1 MIYNINTF
9 KVSIKMDLSKLRA
22 FVVLAE
28 ELNFRKSA
36 EILGMSQPPL
46 SRLISTLEE
55 ELSTKLFE
63 RTTRQV
69 KLTGAGVYLLKEAR
83 EILNKLDLL
92 DREVRSMGK
101 LKNGVVSIGYST
113 ASFMASL
120 PKIINDFQECYPK
133 LKLELHQETADKLL
147 KGLSSGDYDLCFIE
161 GEYDKSA
168 YSKYSLNEEVL
179 GALVPIKHILAKRKE
194 IELKELKDEIIILH
208 PRKETK
214 GFIDPIFRLFKH
226 VGIKP
231 KTYLKNQK
239 EICPILVAEGRGV
252 SITIS
257 GSQKYASDDTR
268 FIPIKNLFMP
278 VSAYWKPENKN
289 QSLQSFL
296 SFVIET
302 KSIGNKHAHCLMD
315 VM

>member
-1 MIYNINTF
+1 
-9 KVSIKMDLSKLRA
+9 MDLSKLKA

-46 SRLISTLEE
+46 SRLISTLEQ

-69 KLTGAGVYLLKEAR
+69 KLTGAGVFLLKEGK
-83 EILNKLDLL
+83 EILNKVDVL
-92 DREVRSMGK
+92 DREVRFMGK
-101 LKNGVVSIGYST
+101 LKHGTVTIGFST
-113 ASFMASL
+113 ATFMASL

-133 LKLELHQETADKLL
+133 LKLELYQESADKLL
-147 KGLSSGDYDLCFIE
+147 KGLSSGRYDLCFVE

-168 YSKYSLNEEVL
+168 FTKHPLQEEVL
-179 GALVPIKHILAKRKE
+179 GALVPNNHKLAKRKE

-208 PRKETK
+208 PRKEMK
-214 GFIDPIFRLFKH
+214 GFIDPIFKLFKLID
-226 VGIKP
+226 IKP
-231 KTYLKNQK
+231 KTYLKRPK
-239 EICPILVAEGRGV
+239 EVCPLLVSEGKGI

-257 GSQKYASDDTR
+257 GSQKYAADGTR

-278 VSAYWKPENKN
+278 VSAYWKTENNN
-289 QSLQSFL
+289 QALQSFL
-296 SFVIET
+296 SFVIEN

-315 VM
+315 II